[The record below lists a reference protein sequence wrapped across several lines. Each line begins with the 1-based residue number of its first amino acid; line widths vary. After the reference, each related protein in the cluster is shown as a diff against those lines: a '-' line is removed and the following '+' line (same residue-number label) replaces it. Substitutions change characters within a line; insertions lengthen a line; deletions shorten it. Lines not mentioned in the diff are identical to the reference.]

1 MMNNYLLD
9 VALVIIMMG
18 LPASVLLGIGI
29 WAFRRDSRAP
39 VQAVSILLIAL
50 GIALWIVTLTTLVFG
65 VGGTASTEIIIR

>member
-9 VALVIIMMG
+9 VAQVIIMMG

-39 VQAVSILLIAL
+39 I
-50 GIALWIVTLTTLVFG
+50 
-65 VGGTASTEIIIR
+65 